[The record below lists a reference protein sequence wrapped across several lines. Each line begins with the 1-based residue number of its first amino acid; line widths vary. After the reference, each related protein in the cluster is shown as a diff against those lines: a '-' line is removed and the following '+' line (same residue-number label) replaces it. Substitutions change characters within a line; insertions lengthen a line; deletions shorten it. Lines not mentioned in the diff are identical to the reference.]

1 MNEEQKQRVAE
12 FVEVLRTTDKPQ
24 TTGYLNVT
32 ESACTCGHQPVG
44 MCCLGIATDRVPDI
58 TKESRGSQ
66 CSQCGGLFTY
76 VVYGGDERRDG
87 SYGCLP
93 PVALEF
99 YGFVH
104 DLPAVKAEDGRETG
118 AHVLNDNY
126 RKPFKVI
133 GDAFA
138 RQYLDE

>member
-1 MNEEQKQRVAE
+1 MNDEQKQNLRD
-12 FVEVLRTTDKPQ
+12 FVEELRTTDKPQ

-58 TKESRGSQ
+58 ARVARKSQ
-66 CSQCGGLFTY
+66 CPQCDGLFTY
-76 VVYGGDERRDG
+76 MSYGAELN
-87 SYGCLP
+87 YGCLP
-93 PVALEF
+93 NEAEKF
-99 YGFVH
+99 YGFTS
-104 DLPAVKAEDGRETG
+104 DLPWVKLQSGKECG
-118 AHVLNDNY
+118 AHYMNDHQ
-126 RKPFKVI
+126 KAPFKVI